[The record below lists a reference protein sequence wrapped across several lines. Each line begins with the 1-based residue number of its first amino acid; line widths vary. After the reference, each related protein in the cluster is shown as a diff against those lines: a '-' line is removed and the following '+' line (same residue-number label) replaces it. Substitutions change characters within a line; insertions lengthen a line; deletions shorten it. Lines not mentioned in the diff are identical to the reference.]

1 MTNLSMLKAH
11 LLENGFDILNTEA
24 AYKIK
29 GGKRSNKSGR
39 CGSGK
44 SSGKSHGSS
53 KSGRRGGRK
62 YRGGWGC
69 GCLHGGDS
77 GYDVAQ

>member
-1 MTNLSMLKAH
+1 MTNLSILKAY

-29 GGKRSNKSGR
+29 GGKRSNKSSK

-44 SSGKSHGSS
+44 SSGKSNGSN
-53 KSGRRGGRK
+53 KSGRSGGRK

-69 GCLHGGDS
+69 GCLCGGGT